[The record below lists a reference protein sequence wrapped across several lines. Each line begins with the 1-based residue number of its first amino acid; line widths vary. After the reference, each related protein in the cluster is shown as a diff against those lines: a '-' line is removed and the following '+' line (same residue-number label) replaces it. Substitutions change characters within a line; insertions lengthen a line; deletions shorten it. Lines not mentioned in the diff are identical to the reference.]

1 MTEVAVT
8 VTTVKAR
15 NDDASIAPE
24 LFRQVLGHVPTG
36 VAVVAAQ
43 TDAGPA
49 GLVVGT
55 FMSVS
60 LDPPLVGFLVAETST
75 TWPRLEPAGRFAVS
89 VLGEDQIEISR
100 AFSVSGGDKFAGV
113 DWHRSELG
121 QPILDDSLAWFDCT
135 LEGVEGAGDHKFV
148 LGRVSDMWVRS
159 QGRPLIFCHGT
170 YQRLG
175 SS

>member
-1 MTEVAVT
+1 M
-8 VTTVKAR
+8 TTVEAR
-15 NDDASIAPE
+15 NDDVAIAPDR
-24 LFRQVLGHVPTG
+24 FRQVLGHVPTG
-36 VAVVAAQ
+36 VAVVAAM
-43 TDAGPA
+43 TEEGPA

-75 TWPRLEPAGRFAVS
+75 SWPRLEPVGRFAVS
-89 VLGEDQIEISR
+89 VLGEDQTEVSR
-100 AFSVSGGDKFAGV
+100 VFSTSGGDKFAGI
-113 DWHRSELG
+113 DWRESELG
-121 QPILDDSLAWFDCT
+121 QPILGDSLAWFDCT
-135 LEGVEGAGDHKFV
+135 LEGVEPAGDHKLV

-175 SS
+175 TG